1 MVVNS
6 EVEDKTHKME
16 QSAEVNGHVYRYLNA
31 ISTKVAKL
39 FKRECKTEIL
49 DDPSSP
55 SICEIIKTY
64 NSGEKRK
71 MNGSA
76 NGTPAKKSKM
86 NGKAKKEESEDSSDE
101 ESEEEAPKTN
111 GKGNRSKLVSPSL
124 SHSDSQSHSPS
135 SISKKKKKSKKK
147 KLE

>member
-1 MVVNS
+1 MLQKTSVDQKSSTKRARHWKQEHVWKEKEMVVNS

-86 NGKAKKEESEDSSDE
+86 NGKAKKEEM
-101 ESEEEAPKTN
+101 AVN
-111 GKGNRSKLVSPSL
+111 G
-124 SHSDSQSHSPS
+124 
-135 SISKKKKKSKKK
+135 I
-147 KLE
+147 

>member
-76 NGTPAKKSKM
+76 NGTPAKKSK
-86 NGKAKKEESEDSSDE
+86 KAKKEESEDSSDE

-124 SHSDSQSHSPS
+124 SHSDSHSHSPS
-135 SISKKKKKSKKK
+135 SISKKKKKSKKR